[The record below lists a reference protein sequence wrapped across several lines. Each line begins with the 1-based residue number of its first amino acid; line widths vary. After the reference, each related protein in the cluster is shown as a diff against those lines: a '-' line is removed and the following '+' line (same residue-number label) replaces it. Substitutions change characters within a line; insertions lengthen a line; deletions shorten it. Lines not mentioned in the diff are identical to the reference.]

1 MNDLIIHNKDEHRI
15 IQTIT
20 LIDLRKNL
28 LSPKVD
34 LKKNKIIILNKF
46 LQGFNENTI
55 KPLKF
60 LNFNSIFKK
69 SYEDKNIKSKIDNQQ
84 KIIKNNKDEN
94 RKINNNTEI
103 IVSKKL
109 DEIDIFLNDVLNLKN
124 SSLLNLLKL

>member
-1 MNDLIIHNKDEHRI
+1 MDEHRI

-55 KPLKF
+55 KPLNF
-60 LNFNSIFKK
+60 LDFNYIFKK
-69 SYEDKNIKSKIDNQQ
+69 SSEDKNIKSKIDNQQ
-84 KIIKNNKDEN
+84 KIIKNSKE
-94 RKINNNTEI
+94 NNNSEI
-103 IVSKKL
+103 ITSKKL
-109 DEIDIFLNDVLNLKN
+109 DEIDIFLNDVLNLK
-124 SSLLNLLKL
+124 K